1 MRIFQRSA
9 KSPNKRAVPS
19 PPSRL
24 RREILG
30 IFLITLAV
38 LVFLSL
44 WSFSVWDGDWFTP
57 DYADDGILSAAPQ
70 NWVGMVGA
78 LIAAGL
84 IGFLGTA
91 ALVIPFL
98 ILLQGIRVFQ
108 EERWSEKIRSLLGSG
123 LLVLSASTLIHLH
136 HPSPIHALSEGITTD
151 LYAGQAGIWI
161 AEAVDPL
168 FARLGSTV
176 LLTAILFISI
186 RLVAPFSVAA
196 TFGRIPR
203 GVEKIGEL
211 ALSLKGMG
219 SVVPRL
225 FSGWLSW
232 FRHNRKPRA
241 NKPVKINRTFNVQNG
256 AFSWLRKGKSG
267 KGKGEDVSSP
277 SPSPQRKGERADE
290 PDMVDPDA
298 PEPALTRDGDK
309 SPSPRRDVTRKVAEG
324 YHLPAPQD
332 LLDPPPA
339 STTQQTD
346 HILESASK
354 TLTNTLHNFGI
365 VGKITE
371 VHPGPVISMYEFEPG
386 PGIKVARI
394 VSLAHELA
402 MALKAGSV
410 RIVAP
415 LPGKSTVG
423 IEVPN
428 PVRETVALQEILTS
442 DPYVRSQSRL
452 TLALGKDIVGRPYVA
467 DLKKMPHL
475 LVAGATGAG
484 KSVGLNSM
492 LLSLLFAAHPDEVK
506 LMLID
511 PKVLE
516 LKLYDGIP
524 HLLHPVLTDPKA
536 AARGLTWVVQEMER
550 RYHLLAEHGVR
561 DIRDYN
567 LKVGKKQAAGPGR
580 TGPPRDQ
587 DHDDEDTGDPEPL
600 PYIVVVVDE
609 FADLMMMSPKEVEEK
624 IARLAQK
631 ARASGIHL
639 ILATQRPSV
648 DVVTGLIKANF
659 PARIAFQ
666 VSSKIDSRTILDANG
681 AEALLG
687 LGDMLYLAPGGRLL
701 RLHGSYVSDDEVL
714 RVVQHVKAEAGPDY
728 CEETVLHDSVNVED
742 EQERDEVYEQARE
755 IVLSSGQASASLIQ
769 RRLRVGYPRAARMV
783 ERMEEE
789 GLVSTP
795 GRDGRREVLDG
806 QMALEGSPESRR
818 GSPEPRR
825 EGVG

>member
-44 WSFSVWDGDWFTP
+44 WSFSILDGGWFGP
-57 DYADDGILSAAPQ
+57 SYGASPH
-70 NWVGMVGA
+70 NWVGLVGA

-84 IGFLGTA
+84 IGFLGTT
-91 ALVIPFL
+91 ALAIPFL

-108 EERWSEKIRSLLGSG
+108 EERWSEKTRSLLGSG

-136 HPSPIHALSEGITTD
+136 HPSSIHALHEGITTD
-151 LYAGQAGIWI
+151 LYAGQTGIWI

-176 LLTAILFISI
+176 LLTAILLISI
-186 RLVAPFSVAA
+186 RLVAPFSIAA

-203 GVEKIGEL
+203 GVEKIGKL
-211 ALSLKGMG
+211 ALSLKVMG

-225 FSGWLSW
+225 SFGWLSR

-241 NKPVKINRTFNVQNG
+241 NKPVKINRMLNAQSG
-256 AFSWLRKGKSG
+256 SFSLFRKDEPLKGKGENGPSSPSLHG
-267 KGKGEDVSSP
+267 KGKGL
-277 SPSPQRKGERADE
+277 DE
-290 PDMVDPDA
+290 PDMIDPDA
-298 PEPALTRDGDK
+298 PEPALSRDGEK
-309 SPSPRRDVTRKVAEG
+309 SPPLRRDVTRKVAEG
-324 YHLPAPQD
+324 YHLPDPQD

-346 HILESASK
+346 QILESASK
-354 TLTNTLHNFGI
+354 ILANTLHNFGI
-365 VGKITE
+365 AGKITE

-567 LKVGKKQAAGPGR
+567 LKVGKKQAAVPVR
-580 TGPPRDQ
+580 PVPPLDRD
-587 DHDDEDTGDPEPL
+587 HEDEDAGDPEPL

-687 LGDMLYLAPGGRLL
+687 LGDMLYLAPGGRLI

-795 GRDGRREVLDG
+795 GRDGRREVLDR
-806 QMALEGSPESRR
+806 QMSLEA
-818 GSPEPRR
+818 SPEPRR
-825 EGVG
+825 EGIG

>member
-44 WSFSVWDGDWFTP
+44 WSFSILDGGWFVPGDGATP
-57 DYADDGILSAAPQ
+57 HDGTSTD

-91 ALVIPFL
+91 ALAIPFL

-123 LLVLSASTLIHLH
+123 LLVLSASTLIRLN
-136 HPSPIHALSEGITTD
+136 HPSSIHALSEGIMTD
-151 LYAGQAGIWI
+151 LYAGQVGTWI

-168 FARLGSTV
+168 FAQLGSTV
-176 LLTAILFISI
+176 VLTAILFISI
-186 RLVAPFSVAA
+186 RLVAPFSVVTA
-196 TFGRIPR
+196 FGRIPH
-203 GVEKIGEL
+203 GVEKIGKL
-211 ALSLKGMG
+211 ALSLKGIV
-219 SVVPRL
+219 SAVPRL
-225 FSGWLSW
+225 SLGWLSW
-232 FRHNRKPRA
+232 FRHHRKPRA

-267 KGKGEDVSSP
+267 KGKGEDVP
-277 SPSPQRKGERADE
+277 SPSPQGRRERVNE
-290 PDMVDPDA
+290 PDPVDPDA
-298 PEPALTRDGDK
+298 PEPALNRDGET
-309 SPSPRRDVTRKVAEG
+309 SPSPQRDVTRKVAAG
-324 YHLPAPQD
+324 YHLPDPQN

-346 HILESASK
+346 HVLESASK

-365 VGKITE
+365 TGKITE

-580 TGPPRDQ
+580 TVPPLDRE
-587 DHDDEDTGDPEPL
+587 HDDEDTGDPEPL

-609 FADLMMMSPKEVEEK
+609 FADLMMMSPKDVEEK

-687 LGDMLYLAPGGRLL
+687 LGDMLYLAPGGRLI

-728 CEETVLHDSVNVED
+728 CEETVLHESVNVED

-795 GRDGRREVLDG
+795 GRDGRREVLDR
-806 QMALEGSPESRR
+806 QMAIE

>member
-44 WSFSVWDGDWFTP
+44 WSFSILDGGWFVPGDGATP
-57 DYADDGILSAAPQ
+57 HDGTSTD

-91 ALVIPFL
+91 ALAIPFL

-123 LLVLSASTLIHLH
+123 LIVLSASTLIRLN
-136 HPSPIHALSEGITTD
+136 HPSSIHALSEGIMTD
-151 LYAGQAGIWI
+151 LYAGQVGTWI
-161 AEAVDPL
+161 AEAVYPL
-168 FARLGSTV
+168 FAQLGSTV
-176 LLTAILFISI
+176 VLTAILFISI
-186 RLVAPFSVAA
+186 RLVAPFSIVTA
-196 TFGRIPR
+196 FGGIPR
-203 GVEKIGEL
+203 GVEKIVKL
-211 ALSLKGMG
+211 ALSLKGIV
-219 SVVPRL
+219 SAVPRL
-225 FSGWLSW
+225 SLGWLSW
-232 FRHNRKPRA
+232 FRHHRKPRA

-267 KGKGEDVSSP
+267 KGTGEDVP
-277 SPSPQRKGERADE
+277 SPSPQGRRERVNDPA
-290 PDMVDPDA
+290 PVDPDV
-298 PEPALTRDGDK
+298 PEPALNRDGET
-309 SPSPRRDVTRKVAEG
+309 SPSPQRDVTRKVAAG
-324 YHLPAPQD
+324 YHLPDPQA

-346 HILESASK
+346 HVLESASK

-365 VGKITE
+365 TGKITE

-580 TGPPRDQ
+580 TVPPLDH

-609 FADLMMMSPKEVEEK
+609 FADLMMMSPKDVEEK

-666 VSSKIDSRTILDANG
+666 VSSKIDSRTILDVNG

-687 LGDMLYLAPGGRLL
+687 LGDMLYLAPGGRLI

-728 CEETVLHDSVNVED
+728 CEETVLHESVNVED

-755 IVLSSGQASASLIQ
+755 IVISSGQASASLIQ

-795 GRDGRREVLDG
+795 GRDGRREVLDR
-806 QMALEGSPESRR
+806 QMAIE

>member
-44 WSFSVWDGDWFTP
+44 WSFSILDGGWFGP
-57 DYADDGILSAAPQ
+57 SDGASPH
-70 NWVGMVGA
+70 NWVGLVGA

-84 IGFLGTA
+84 IGFLGTT
-91 ALVIPFL
+91 ALAIPFL

-108 EERWSEKIRSLLGSG
+108 EERWSEKTRSLLGSG

-136 HPSPIHALSEGITTD
+136 HPSSIHALHEGITTD
-151 LYAGQAGIWI
+151 LYAGQAGTWI

-176 LLTAILFISI
+176 LLTAILLISI
-186 RLVAPFSVAA
+186 RLVAPFSIAA

-203 GVEKIGEL
+203 GVEKIGKL
-211 ALSLKGMG
+211 ALSLKVMG

-225 FSGWLSW
+225 SFGWLSR

-241 NKPVKINRTFNVQNG
+241 NKPVKINRMLNAQSG
-256 AFSWLRKGKSG
+256 SFSLFRKDEPL
-267 KGKGEDVSSP
+267 KGKGENGP
-277 SPSPQRKGERADE
+277 SPAPSLHGKGLDE

-298 PEPALTRDGDK
+298 PEPALSRDGEK
-309 SPSPRRDVTRKVAEG
+309 SPLPRRDVTRKVAAG
-324 YHLPAPQD
+324 YHLPDPQD

-346 HILESASK
+346 QILESASK
-354 TLTNTLHNFGI
+354 ILANTLHNFGI
-365 VGKITE
+365 AGKITE

-415 LPGKSTVG
+415 LPEKSTVG

-506 LMLID
+506 LILID

-567 LKVGKKQAAGPGR
+567 LKVGKKQAAVPVR
-580 TGPPRDQ
+580 PVPPLDC
-587 DHDDEDTGDPEPL
+587 DHEDEDASDPEPL

-687 LGDMLYLAPGGRLL
+687 LGDMLYLAPGGRLI

-795 GRDGRREVLDG
+795 GRDGRREVLDR
-806 QMALEGSPESRR
+806 QMALEASPESRR
-818 GSPEPRR
+818 

>member
-44 WSFSVWDGDWFTP
+44 WSFSILDGGWFVPGDGATP
-57 DYADDGILSAAPQ
+57 HDGTSTD

-91 ALVIPFL
+91 ALAIPFL

-123 LLVLSASTLIHLH
+123 LIVLSASTLIRLN
-136 HPSPIHALSEGITTD
+136 HPSSIHALSEGIMTD
-151 LYAGQAGIWI
+151 LYAGQVGTWI

-168 FARLGSTV
+168 FAQLGSTV
-176 LLTAILFISI
+176 VLTAILFISI
-186 RLVAPFSVAA
+186 RLVAPFSIVTA
-196 TFGRIPR
+196 FGRIPR
-203 GVEKIGEL
+203 GVEKIVKL
-211 ALSLKGMG
+211 ALSLKGIV
-219 SVVPRL
+219 SAVPRL
-225 FSGWLSW
+225 SLGWLSW
-232 FRHNRKPRA
+232 FRHHRKPRA

-267 KGKGEDVSSP
+267 KGKGEDVP
-277 SPSPQRKGERADE
+277 SPSPQGRRERVNE
-290 PDMVDPDA
+290 PDPVDPDA
-298 PEPALTRDGDK
+298 PEPALNRDGET
-309 SPSPRRDVTRKVAEG
+309 SPSPQRDVTRKVAAG
-324 YHLPAPQD
+324 YHLPDPQN

-346 HILESASK
+346 HVLESASK

-365 VGKITE
+365 TGKITE

-580 TGPPRDQ
+580 TVPPLDRE
-587 DHDDEDTGDPEPL
+587 HDDEDTGDPEPL

-609 FADLMMMSPKEVEEK
+609 FADLMMMSPKDVEEK

-687 LGDMLYLAPGGRLL
+687 LGDMLYLAPGGRLI

-728 CEETVLHDSVNVED
+728 CEETVLHESVNVED

-795 GRDGRREVLDG
+795 GRDGRREVLDR
-806 QMALEGSPESRR
+806 QMAIE

>member
-44 WSFSVWDGDWFTP
+44 WSFSILDGGWFLPGDGATP
-57 DYADDGILSAAPQ
+57 HDGTSTD

-91 ALVIPFL
+91 ALAIPFL

-123 LLVLSASTLIHLH
+123 LLVLSASTLIRLN
-136 HPSPIHALSEGITTD
+136 HPSSIHALSEGIMTD
-151 LYAGQAGIWI
+151 LYAGQVGTWI

-168 FARLGSTV
+168 FAQLGSTV
-176 LLTAILFISI
+176 VLTAILFISI
-186 RLVAPFSVAA
+186 RLVAPFSIVTA
-196 TFGRIPR
+196 FGRIPR
-203 GVEKIGEL
+203 GVEKIVKL
-211 ALSLKGMG
+211 ALSLKGIV
-219 SVVPRL
+219 SAVPRL
-225 FSGWLSW
+225 AIGWLSW

-241 NKPVKINRTFNVQNG
+241 NKPVKINRTFNVQDG

-267 KGKGEDVSSP
+267 KGKGEDVP
-277 SPSPQRKGERADE
+277 SPSPQGRRERVNE
-290 PDMVDPDA
+290 PDPVDPDA
-298 PEPALTRDGDK
+298 PEPALNRDGET
-309 SPSPRRDVTRKVAEG
+309 SPSPQRDVTRKVAAG
-324 YHLPAPQD
+324 YHLPDPQT

-346 HILESASK
+346 HVLESASK

-365 VGKITE
+365 TGKITE

-580 TGPPRDQ
+580 TVPPLDRE
-587 DHDDEDTGDPEPL
+587 HDDEDTGDPEPL

-609 FADLMMMSPKEVEEK
+609 FADLMMMSPKDVEEK

-687 LGDMLYLAPGGRLL
+687 LGDMLYLAPGGRLI

-728 CEETVLHDSVNVED
+728 CEETVLHESVNVED

-795 GRDGRREVLDG
+795 GRDGRREVLDR
-806 QMALEGSPESRR
+806 QMAIE

>member
-44 WSFSVWDGDWFTP
+44 WSFSILDGGWFVPGDGATP
-57 DYADDGILSAAPQ
+57 HDGTSTD

-91 ALVIPFL
+91 ALAIPFL

-108 EERWSEKIRSLLGSG
+108 EERWPEKIRSLLGSG
-123 LLVLSASTLIHLH
+123 LIVLSASTLIRLN
-136 HPSPIHALSEGITTD
+136 HPSSIHALSEGIMTD
-151 LYAGQAGIWI
+151 LYAGQVGTWI

-168 FARLGSTV
+168 FAQLGSTV
-176 LLTAILFISI
+176 VLTAILFISI
-186 RLVAPFSVAA
+186 RLVAPFSVVTA
-196 TFGRIPR
+196 FGRIPR
-203 GVEKIGEL
+203 GVEKIGKL

-219 SVVPRL
+219 SVVSRL
-225 FSGWLSW
+225 SVGWLSW
-232 FRHNRKPRA
+232 FRHHRKPRA

-267 KGKGEDVSSP
+267 KGKGEDVP
-277 SPSPQRKGERADE
+277 SPSPQGRGERVNE
-290 PDMVDPDA
+290 PDPVAPDA
-298 PEPALTRDGDK
+298 TEPALNRDGEK
-309 SPSPRRDVTRKVAEG
+309 SPSPQRDVTRKVAAG
-324 YHLPAPQD
+324 YHLPDPQA
-332 LLDPPPA
+332 LLDPSPA

-346 HILESASK
+346 HVLESASK

-365 VGKITE
+365 TGKITE

-580 TGPPRDQ
+580 TVPPLDRE
-587 DHDDEDTGDPEPL
+587 HDDEDTGDPEPL

-609 FADLMMMSPKEVEEK
+609 FADLMMMSPKDVEEK

-687 LGDMLYLAPGGRLL
+687 LGDMLYLAPGGRLI
-701 RLHGSYVSDDEVL
+701 RLHGSYVSDGEVL

-728 CEETVLHDSVNVED
+728 CEETVLHESVNVED

-795 GRDGRREVLDG
+795 GRDGRREVLDR
-806 QMALEGSPESRR
+806 QMAIE

>member
-44 WSFSVWDGDWFTP
+44 WSFSILDGGWFLPGDGVTL
-57 DYADDGILSAAPQ
+57 YDDTSTD

-91 ALVIPFL
+91 ALVVPFL

-108 EERWSEKIRSLLGSG
+108 EEPWSEKIRSLLGSG
-123 LLVLSASTLIHLH
+123 LLVLSASTLIRLN
-136 HPSPIHALSEGITTD
+136 HPSPIHALAEGITTD

-196 TFGRIPR
+196 TFGHIPR
-203 GVEKIGEL
+203 GVEKIGKL
-211 ALSLKGMG
+211 ALSLKGIV
-219 SVVPRL
+219 SAVPRL
-225 FSGWLSW
+225 SLGWLSW
-232 FRHNRKPRA
+232 FRHHRKPRA

-267 KGKGEDVSSP
+267 KGKGEDVP
-277 SPSPQRKGERADE
+277 SPSPQGRRERVNE
-290 PDMVDPDA
+290 PDPVDPDA
-298 PEPALTRDGDK
+298 PEPALNRDGET
-309 SPSPRRDVTRKVAEG
+309 SPSPQRDVTRKVAAG
-324 YHLPAPQD
+324 YHLPDPQN

-346 HILESASK
+346 HVLESASK

-365 VGKITE
+365 TGKITE

-580 TGPPRDQ
+580 TVPPLDRE
-587 DHDDEDTGDPEPL
+587 HDDEDTGDPEPL

-609 FADLMMMSPKEVEEK
+609 FADLMMMSPKDVEEK

-687 LGDMLYLAPGGRLL
+687 LGDMLYLAPGGRLI

-728 CEETVLHDSVNVED
+728 CEETVLHESVNVED

-795 GRDGRREVLDG
+795 GRDGRREVLDR
-806 QMALEGSPESRR
+806 QMAIE

>member
-44 WSFSVWDGDWFTP
+44 WSFSILDGGWFVPGDGATP
-57 DYADDGILSAAPQ
+57 HDGTSTD

-91 ALVIPFL
+91 ALAIPFL

-123 LLVLSASTLIHLH
+123 LLVLSASTLIRLN
-136 HPSPIHALSEGITTD
+136 HPSSIHALSEGIMTD
-151 LYAGQAGIWI
+151 LYAGQVGTWI

-168 FARLGSTV
+168 FAQLGSTV
-176 LLTAILFISI
+176 VLTAILFISI
-186 RLVAPFSVAA
+186 RLVAPFSIVTA
-196 TFGRIPR
+196 FGRIPR
-203 GVEKIGEL
+203 GVEKIVKL
-211 ALSLKGMG
+211 ALSLKGIV
-219 SVVPRL
+219 SAVPRL
-225 FSGWLSW
+225 SLGWLSW
-232 FRHNRKPRA
+232 FRHHRKPRA

-267 KGKGEDVSSP
+267 KGKGEDVP
-277 SPSPQRKGERADE
+277 SPSPQGRRERVNE
-290 PDMVDPDA
+290 PDPVDPDA
-298 PEPALTRDGDK
+298 PEPALNRDGET
-309 SPSPRRDVTRKVAEG
+309 SPSPQRDVTRKVAAG
-324 YHLPAPQD
+324 YHLPDPQN

-346 HILESASK
+346 HVLESASK

-365 VGKITE
+365 TGKITE

-580 TGPPRDQ
+580 TVPPLDRE
-587 DHDDEDTGDPEPL
+587 HDDEDTGDPEPL

-609 FADLMMMSPKEVEEK
+609 FADLMMMSPKDVEEK

-687 LGDMLYLAPGGRLL
+687 LGDMLYLAPGGRLI

-728 CEETVLHDSVNVED
+728 CEETVLHESVNVED

-795 GRDGRREVLDG
+795 GRDGRREVLDR
-806 QMALEGSPESRR
+806 QMAIE